1 MRTGFDTLVTTPLDM
16 SLNTTPCVS
25 CGRCAET
32 CPTGALM
39 PKPRVLEKYE
49 VDESRCI
56 LCGICVDACPY
67 DALRC
72 GPDFE
77 LSHESRSEPMLDLLA
92 TSFVD
97 RHTEIS
103 SVKKERD
110 WLDRARQ
117 SGRLIDPGRT
127 LPMLPAGVG
136 TNGNSGNGHSGNGH
150 AGNGHADDSH
160 AGHAHAAHGHDAAIT
175 DPPAGEYRTGR

>member
-1 MRTGFDTLVTTPLDM
+1 
-16 SLNTTPCVS
+16 
-25 CGRCAET
+25 
-32 CPTGALM
+32 
-39 PKPRVLEKYE
+39 
-49 VDESRCI
+49 
-56 LCGICVDACPY
+56 
-67 DALRC
+67 
-72 GPDFE
+72 
-77 LSHESRSEPMLDLLA
+77 MLDLLA

-117 SGRLIDPGRT
+117 SGRLIDPRRT

-136 TNGNSGNGHSGNGH
+136 TNGNGHAGNGH
-150 AGNGHADDSH
+150 AGNGHAADSH
-160 AGHAHAAHGHDAAIT
+160 AGHAHAGHGHDAAII